1 MDKSQVSRYITLAN
15 RIAFINAHSGID
27 WKPEYGPELE
37 QIRKELAKFRP
48 LVDQE
53 HSRREVLRA

>member
-15 RIAFINAHSGID
+15 RIAFINAHSGVD
-27 WKPEYGPELE
+27 WKPEYGTELE
-37 QIRKELAKFRP
+37 QIRKELAKLRL
-48 LVDQE
+48 LVDRE